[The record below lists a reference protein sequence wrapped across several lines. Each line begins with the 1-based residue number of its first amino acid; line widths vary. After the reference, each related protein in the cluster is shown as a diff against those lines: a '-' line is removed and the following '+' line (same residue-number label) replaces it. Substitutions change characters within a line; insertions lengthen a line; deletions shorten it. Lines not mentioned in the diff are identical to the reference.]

1 MRDRTFYAGLIPVGA
16 VAFGVAFATM
26 RPAAIDNTS
35 HAEIVAVVTVNAPE
49 VVIQYPTAT
58 TTPTVTPTETPWPT
72 DVPLPTW
79 GGQQG
84 DGLYVIPAVTATP
97 KPPATEITSKSRDT
111 HMKPAS
117 RHATVRSLRGQRDL
131 RMNAART
138 KGSATVRRITTR
150 WARP

>member
-16 VAFGVAFATM
+16 VAFGVAVATM

-58 TTPTVTPTETPWPT
+58 TTPTVAPTETPWPT

-79 GGQQG
+79 GGQHG

-97 KPPATEITSKSRDT
+97 KPPFVYKVCARATPIVSS
-111 HMKPAS
+111 
-117 RHATVRSLRGQRDL
+117 DL
-131 RMNAART
+131 ICQAIPFDLP
-138 KGSATVRRITTR
+138 GGLFS
-150 WARP
+150 